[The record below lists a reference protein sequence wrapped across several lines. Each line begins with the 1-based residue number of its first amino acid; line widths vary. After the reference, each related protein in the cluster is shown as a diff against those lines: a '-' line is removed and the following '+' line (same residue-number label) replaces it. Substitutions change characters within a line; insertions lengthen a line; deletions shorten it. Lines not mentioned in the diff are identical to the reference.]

1 MLINNLAEIADESA
15 AARSAELNNAGFG
28 TLTFQAGDG
37 AFTLVILDSAANDES
52 HWGGRF
58 CNTVGHPEWITDSRI
73 MTTATRR
80 AALEEIVTP
89 AVAEWAASMTKSEAA
104 GVLRNAGL
112 AAAPILTPVET
123 MHEPHYVARRMFTE
137 VEEERGAR
145 LKVVGNPIKMS
156 GGFEELGVH
165 TVPRIATP
173 GEQTRE
179 ILIESLG
186 MSDSDVDN
194 LIDKGVVAETH
205 APVASR

>member
-112 AAAPILTPVET
+112 AAAPDPD
-123 MHEPHYVARRMFTE
+123 P
-137 VEEERGAR
+137 RG
-145 LKVVGNPIKMS
+145 
-156 GGFEELGVH
+156 
-165 TVPRIATP
+165 
-173 GEQTRE
+173 
-179 ILIESLG
+179 
-186 MSDSDVDN
+186 D
-194 LIDKGVVAETH
+194 H
-205 APVASR
+205 A